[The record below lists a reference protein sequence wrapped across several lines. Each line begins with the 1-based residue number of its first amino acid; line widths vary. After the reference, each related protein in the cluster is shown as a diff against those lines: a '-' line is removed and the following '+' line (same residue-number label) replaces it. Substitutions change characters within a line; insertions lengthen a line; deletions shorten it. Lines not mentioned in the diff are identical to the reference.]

1 MKQHDR
7 LTDRT
12 DFGIFLSD
20 WHEQIVTRPRFLQS
34 LAGGAVAAIF
44 PSVALTDDSTA
55 DMDEKRQWLILDT
68 VLQHLLP
75 TEPNT
80 PGASEINAL
89 NYFQFIVADT
99 SIDTDERE
107 FITKGIIWLED
118 MSSNME
124 QSSFIDLDEQQREKV
139 LRKIEQSRAG
149 ENWLSTLMV
158 YLFEA
163 LLADPAYGGNTDG
176 AGWAWLQHIPGFPHP
191 PANKLYPELLKL

>member
-20 WHEQIVTRPRFLQS
+20 WHEQIVTRRRFLQS